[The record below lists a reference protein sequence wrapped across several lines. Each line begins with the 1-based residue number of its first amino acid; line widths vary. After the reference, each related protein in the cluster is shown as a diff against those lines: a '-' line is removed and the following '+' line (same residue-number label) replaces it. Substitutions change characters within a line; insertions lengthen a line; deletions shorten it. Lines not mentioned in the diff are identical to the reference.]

1 MIRSIA
7 DASGGAQGITFP
19 WERSYP
25 PGLDWRRPPPAR
37 PLPELLEEAAATHR
51 DRSCMDFLGRRHS
64 FGETLDRVERTAKG
78 LQELGVG
85 EGTRVMLLLPN
96 CPYFVIAFY
105 AILKAGGTVVNANP
119 LNAELELERQIA
131 DSAAE
136 ILITLDLPRFQTTLS
151 AVGWPGRLRRIIVAS
166 LAESLPFP
174 KNWLYPL
181 FHREDI
187 ADFPDD
193 GRHLSFS
200 SLLANDGRCVPIGID
215 PQHAPAVIQ
224 YTGGTTGLPKGTVL
238 THAGLSVNAC
248 QCRDWLTGSAVAQE
262 RLLAVLPLFHVFG
275 MTAVMNFGIAL
286 GAELVLL
293 PRIDVREILATIQ
306 SKRPTIMTGVPRLFQ
321 ALIDCPTAARHD
333 LSSLRLC
340 ISGGDSLPPL
350 LQERFQAMTGSR
362 LVEGYGLTEASP
374 VVTCTPYDGATKP
387 GSAGLPLP
395 GTIVEIVSV
404 EDGTTPLPVGRV
416 GEVCVRGPQLMAG
429 YWSDDEATARAL
441 AGGHLHTGDIGF
453 LDEDGYLH
461 IVDRLKD
468 LIIAGGQHVY
478 PRVVEAAIR
487 EHPAVSD
494 VAVIGEPDPVRG
506 QTVKAFVVVKPGAG
520 LSAGDLHSFLVPR
533 LSRFERP
540 STIEFRSALPTSI
553 IGKILK
559 RDLRSA
565 TERPGPPDL

>member
-1 MIRSIA
+1 MIRPIA
-7 DASGGAQGITFP
+7 GTATDLHGLPYP

-25 PGLDWRRPPPAR
+25 PGLDWRRPPSAR
-37 PLPELLEEAAATHR
+37 PLPALLDEAASIHPNR
-51 DRSCMDFLGRRHS
+51 PCMDFLGRRHS
-64 FGETLDRVERTAKG
+64 FGETRDLVERTAKG
-78 LQELGVG
+78 LQSLGVG

-96 CPYFVIAFY
+96 CSYFIIAFY

-119 LNAELELERQIA
+119 LTAELELARQIA
-131 DSAAE
+131 DSTAE
-136 ILITLDLPRFQTTLS
+136 FLITLDLPVFQATMA

-181 FHREDI
+181 LHHGEV
-187 ADFPDD
+187 ATFPDD
-193 GRHLSFS
+193 GLHLSFA
-200 SLLANDGRCVPIGID
+200 SLLANDGRYAPVSID

-224 YTGGTTGLPKGTVL
+224 YTGGTTGLPKGTIL
-238 THAGLSVNAC
+238 THGGLYVNARQC
-248 QCRDWLTGSAVAQE
+248 QEWFTGSVAGQE
-262 RLLAVLPLFHVFG
+262 RLLAALPLFHVFG
-275 MTAVMNFGIAL
+275 MTAAMNFAIAL
-286 GAELVLL
+286 GVELVLL
-293 PRIDVREILATIQ
+293 PRIDMREILATIQ
-306 SKRPTIMTGVPRLFQ
+306 SKRPTFMPGVPRLFQ
-321 ALIDCPTAARHD
+321 ALVDCPTAALHD

-340 ISGGDSLPPL
+340 ISGGDGLPPL

-374 VVTCTPYDGATKP
+374 VVTCTPFEGATKP

-395 GTIVEIVSV
+395 GTVVEIVSV
-404 EDGTTPLPVGRV
+404 EDGRTLQPVGRV
-416 GEVCVRGPQLMAG
+416 GEICVNGPQLMAG
-429 YWSDDEATARAL
+429 YWNDSDATAKAM

-506 QTVKAFVVVKPGAG
+506 QAVKAFIVLTPGTT
-520 LSAGDLHSFLVPR
+520 LSKDDLHAFLVPR

-540 STIEFRSALPTSI
+540 STVEFRSVLPTSI

-559 RDLRSA
+559 RDLRA
-565 TERPGPPDL
+565 AP

>member
-7 DASGGAQGITFP
+7 DTEADPHGITYP
-19 WERSYP
+19 WEHSYP
-25 PGLDWRRPPPAR
+25 PGLDWHRPPPAR
-37 PLPELLEEAAATHR
+37 PLTALLDEAAATHPNR
-51 DRSCMDFLGRRHS
+51 PCMDFLGRRHS
-64 FGETLDRVERTAKG
+64 FNETLEFVERTAKG
-78 LQELGVG
+78 LQNLGVD

-96 CPYFVIAFY
+96 CPYFIIAFY

-119 LNAELELERQIA
+119 LNAELELARQIV
-131 DSAAE
+131 DSSAE
-136 ILITLDLPRFQTTLS
+136 ILITLDLPRFQTTMA

-181 FHREDI
+181 LHRGDM
-187 ADFPDD
+187 AQFPDD

-200 SLLANDGRCVPIGID
+200 SLLANDGRYVPASVD

-238 THAGLSVNAC
+238 THAGLYVNARQC
-248 QCRDWLTGSAVAQE
+248 QQWFTGSVAGQE

-275 MTAVMNFGIAL
+275 MTAAMNFAIAL
-286 GAELVLL
+286 GVELVLL

-306 SKRPTIMTGVPRLFQ
+306 SKRPTFMPGVPRLFQ
-321 ALIDCPTAARHD
+321 AIVDCPTAALHD

-374 VVTCTPYDGATKP
+374 VVTCTPYEGATKP

-395 GTIVEIVSV
+395 GTVVEIVSV
-404 EDGTTPLPVGRV
+404 EDGRTLQPVGRV
-416 GEVCVRGPQLMAG
+416 GEICVSGPQLMAG
-429 YWSDDEATARAL
+429 YWNDSDATAKAM

-461 IVDRLKD
+461 LVDRLKE

-506 QTVKAFVVVKPGAG
+506 QAVKAFIVLMPGAA
-520 LSAGDLHSFLVPR
+520 LSKDDLHAFLVPR

-540 STIEFRSALPTSI
+540 STVEFRSALPMSI

-565 TERPGPPDL
+565 T

>member
-7 DASGGAQGITFP
+7 DTAADTHGITYP

-37 PLPELLEEAAATHR
+37 PLTALLDEAAATHPNR
-51 DRSCMDFLGRRHS
+51 PCMDFLGRRHS
-64 FGETLDRVERTAKG
+64 FSETLEFVDRAAKG
-78 LQELGVG
+78 LQKLGIG

-96 CPYFVIAFY
+96 CPYFIIAFY

-119 LNAELELERQIA
+119 LNAELELARQIA
-131 DSAAE
+131 DSSAE
-136 ILITLDLPRFQTTLS
+136 ILITLDLPRFQTTMA

-181 FHREDI
+181 LHRGDV
-187 ADFPDD
+187 ARFPDD
-193 GRHLSFS
+193 GHHLSFS
-200 SLLANDGRCVPIGID
+200 SLLANDGRYVPASVD

-238 THAGLSVNAC
+238 THAGLYVNARQC
-248 QCRDWLTGSAVAQE
+248 QQWFTGSLTGQE

-275 MTAVMNFGIAL
+275 MTAAMNFAIAL
-286 GAELVLL
+286 GVELVLL

-306 SKRPTIMTGVPRLFQ
+306 SKRPTFMPGVPRLFQ
-321 ALIDCPTAARHD
+321 AIVDCPTAALHD

-340 ISGGDSLPPL
+340 ISGGDGLPAL

-374 VVTCTPYDGATKP
+374 VVTCTPYEGATKP

-395 GTIVEIVSV
+395 GTVVEIVSV
-404 EDGTTPLPVGRV
+404 EDGRTLQPVGRV
-416 GEVCVRGPQLMAG
+416 GEICVSGPQLMAG
-429 YWSDDEATARAL
+429 YWNDSDATAKAMVG
-441 AGGHLHTGDIGF
+441 AHLHTGDIGF

-461 IVDRLKD
+461 LVDRLKE

-506 QTVKAFVVVKPGAG
+506 QAVKAFIVLMPGAT
-520 LSAGDLHSFLVPR
+520 LSKDDLHAFLVPR

-540 STIEFRSALPTSI
+540 STVEFRSALPTSI

-565 TERPGPPDL
+565 T